1 MFRIGEFSKIAQVP
15 GSLLRYYDQIG
26 LLKPAHIDQGT
37 GYRFYS
43 AKQLPRLHRI
53 LALKE
58 LGLTL
63 EQITRLV
70 EEEISAAEIR
80 GMLTLKKAQVEQTL
94 QVEMARLRALEARL
108 QQIDDAMRPAYDI
121 VLKNVPTLDYLSVR
135 EVLPG
140 PAAALGIMRELLQT
154 LPRQFEPEQLGHFM
168 TVIHSETLE
177 SEQLDIE
184 LGAAFLGAHDLSIS
198 LPSERVLRVR
208 RLPATPTMA
217 TVVRVGGF
225 EQSCGSYGAIG
236 SWVEENGYRI
246 NGPGREVLIQPP
258 RSAQLDEMIT
268 EIQFPVARDQPAATG

>member
-1 MFRIGEFSKIAQVP
+1 MFRIGEFSKLAQVP

-26 LLKPAHIDQGT
+26 LLKPAHVEQWT
-37 GYRFYS
+37 GYRYYS

-70 EEEISAAEIR
+70 EEEVSAAEIR
-80 GMLTLKKAQVEQTL
+80 GMLTLKKAQVEQAV
-94 QVEMARLRALEARL
+94 QEEMARLRALEARL
-108 QQIDDAMRPAYDI
+108 QQIDDAERPAYDI
-121 VLKNVPTLDYLSVR
+121 VLKNVPALDYLSVR

-140 PAAALGIMRELLQT
+140 PAVALGIMKELLQT
-154 LPRQFEPEQLGHFM
+154 LPRQLEREALGHFM

-177 SEQLDIE
+177 NERLDIE
-184 LGAAFLGAHDLSIS
+184 LGAAFLGANSLTVN
-198 LPSERVLRVR
+198 LPSERILRVR
-208 RLPATPTMA
+208 QLPAAPTMA

-225 EQSCGSYGAIG
+225 EQSCGCYGAIG
-236 SWVEENGYRI
+236 SWVEDNGYRI

-258 RSAQLDEMIT
+258 RSEQLDEMIT
-268 EIQFPVARDQPAATG
+268 EIQFPVAKDQPAATG